1 MANKFTRFLGS
12 ITGAT
17 GLAGG
22 LLNPKGIASDY
33 RHGRRLFIDDTFRL
47 SPRQKFLFYV
57 NFEIDKSVVRSTKFV
72 DKHIQ
77 EIGYLIKTA
86 DLPKFTFD
94 STVKNQYNR
103 KKILYKQINYDA
115 LNLVFH
121 DDSAGIINAMWSLYY
136 GYYIH
141 DRHNPLTAYGA
152 NHLRASRTNID
163 NFRYGMDNQITTPFF
178 KTINL
183 YTMSRRRFLGYTLV
197 NPRIK
202 SWSHGG
208 GDYSVSEPNENSMA
222 VEYEAVLY
230 SGGNVS
236 YNNPKGFAVLH
247 YDNTPS
253 PLSVAG
259 GGVSRI
265 LGEGGVLD
273 GLEQIFGD
281 VNSGEA
287 FGSARGFLGTAIK
300 TINTYKNIKN
310 LPKDALKREAINI
323 LSSPAGASAV
333 AGAIGG
339 IAGAVFPKRNPD
351 NETTN
356 ARTKNLTITQPA
368 VINQGTGAFGED
380 VSPGD
385 LPQ

>member
-12 ITGAT
+12 ISQGT

-57 NFEIDKSVVRSTKFV
+57 NFDIDKSVVRSTKFV

-94 STVKNQYNR
+94 SITKNQYNR
-103 KKILYKQINYDA
+103 KKVLYKQINYDP

-136 GYYIH
+136 GYYIA
-141 DRHNPLTAYGA
+141 DRHNPTAAYNA
-152 NHLRASRTNID
+152 NHLRPSRTNID
-163 NFRYGMDNQITTPFF
+163 NFRYGMDNQITSPFF
-178 KTINL
+178 RTINL

-208 GDYSVSEPNENSMA
+208 GDYSVSDPNENNMTL
-222 VEYEAVLY
+222 EYEAVLY

-259 GGVSRI
+259 GGVSSI

-281 VNSGEA
+281 VNSGTA
-287 FGSARGFLGTAIK
+287 FGSVGGFLGTAIK

-310 LPKDALKREAINI
+310 LPKDALRQEAINI
-323 LSSPAGASAV
+323 LSSPGGAQAV

-339 IAGAVFPKRNPD
+339 IAGAVFPKRNPS

-356 ARTKNLTITQPA
+356 ASAKVLTIP
-368 VINQGTGAFGED
+368 QGDEGE
-380 VSPGD
+380 
-385 LPQ
+385 